1 MWDEKGATTVPQA
14 LIRLLN
20 ELGVRAAEEALR
32 PALVHASLLSE
43 HPELESNER
52 LEFLGDSVLE
62 LAVAEHLYRV
72 FPDKDEGSLSKLRG
86 VVVSRPALAEIATA
100 LDVGAHLMLGRGEE
114 QSGGR
119 ARSSILAA
127 ALEALI
133 GVVFLHWGYAVARD
147 LVVRLVGDEIARVG
161 EVRSEDYKSLLQELG
176 HRRFRTVPVYR
187 MMEAEGPEHRKVF
200 TIEAELGGIQVLG
213 RGRSKKEA
221 EQAAAK
227 RLYLR
232 LEVDVEEGSA

>member
-1 MWDEKGATTVPQA
+1 MPQA

-20 ELGVRAAEEALR
+20 ELGAEATEETLR
-32 PALVHASLLSE
+32 PALIHASVLSE
-43 HPELESNER
+43 HPDLESNER

-62 LAVAEHLYRV
+62 LAVAEYLYTV
-72 FPDKDEGSLSKLRG
+72 YPDKDEGSLSKMRG
-86 VVVSRPALAEIATA
+86 VVVSRPALAETA
-100 LDVGAHLMLGRGEE
+100 SVLDVGSHIRLGRGEE

-119 ARSSILAA
+119 ARPSILAA
-127 ALEALI
+127 AFEAII
-133 GVVFLHWGYAVARD
+133 GVVFLHWGYGVARD
-147 LVVRLVGDEIARVG
+147 FVVRLMGDAIAKVG

-176 HRRFRTVPVYR
+176 HRRFRAVPVYR
-187 MMEAEGPEHRKVF
+187 LMESEGPEHRKVF
-200 TIEAELGGIQVLG
+200 TVEADLGGIQVLG

-232 LEVDVEEGSA
+232 LEGDDEEGSV